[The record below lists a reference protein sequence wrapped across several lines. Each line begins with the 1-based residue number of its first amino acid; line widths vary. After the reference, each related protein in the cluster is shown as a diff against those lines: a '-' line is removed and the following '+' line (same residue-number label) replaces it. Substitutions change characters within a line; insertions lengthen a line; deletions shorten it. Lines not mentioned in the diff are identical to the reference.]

1 MILGY
6 FINNAIIS
14 VDQIGVVPW
23 SLFLWMIWLILH
35 TVYKKCFQ
43 MLLQKI
49 KVDENDQQRL
59 VKIYWS
65 LVFTAITIPFALQN
79 LSLNPQDIKERFK
92 SILENNVY
100 SWYNN
105 NNNPSIQMKLSY
117 VLLTGF
123 YLNNVCEI
131 SIEKGFKNIDF
142 FHSELLTIFF
152 VSTFPTR
159 CVLYGIA
166 VTCLVNVVR
175 CLLEFCKFLAC
186 ISSIVRSKLLR
197 QLALIM
203 LIVHSIIWSIVF
215 FHILPKY
222 FLFLAIRKLKQKNDA
237 TYISVFSLLNL
248 SLWGF
253 YLIEIY
259 KSPISNIITNYVYGK
274 KNNFDDILFSSN
286 NKVNEEFEPQDIDF
300 IEPLPC
306 SISSKDTKGQES
318 RKSKENL
325 LALYQTVK
333 CVIRVKRRLKRI
345 REKLRA
351 SHASSDSKDSKN
363 VISSCSSN

>member
-1 MILGY
+1 
-6 FINNAIIS
+6 
-14 VDQIGVVPW
+14 GVVPW
-23 SLFLWMIWLILH
+23 SLFLWMVWLILH
-35 TVYKKCFQ
+35 TIYKKCFQ

-79 LSLNPQDIKERFK
+79 LSLTPHDIKERFK
-92 SILENNVY
+92 TILENNVY

-123 YLNNVCEI
+123 YLNSVCEI

-166 VTCLVNVVR
+166 VTTLVNVVR
-175 CLLEFCKFLAC
+175 CLLEFCRFLAC
-186 ISSIVRSKLLR
+186 ISSIVKSKLLR

-203 LIVHSIIWSIVF
+203 LIVHTLIWGTVF
-215 FHILPKY
+215 LHILPKY
-222 FLFLAIRKLKQKNDA
+222 FLFLAIRKLKQKNDV
-237 TYISVFSLLNL
+237 TYMSVFSLLNF

-259 KSPISNIITNYVYGK
+259 KSPISYIITNYVYGK
-274 KNNFDDILFSSN
+274 KSNFDDILFSSN
-286 NKVNEEFEPQDIDF
+286 NKVNEEFDQQDIDF
-300 IEPLPC
+300 IEPLSC
-306 SISSKDTKGQES
+306 SISTKDSKIRENKHT
-318 RKSKENL
+318 KENL

-333 CVIRVKRRLKRI
+333 CVIRVKRKLKRI
-345 REKLRA
+345 REKLKV
-351 SHASSDSKDSKN
+351 SHAESNSKDSKN